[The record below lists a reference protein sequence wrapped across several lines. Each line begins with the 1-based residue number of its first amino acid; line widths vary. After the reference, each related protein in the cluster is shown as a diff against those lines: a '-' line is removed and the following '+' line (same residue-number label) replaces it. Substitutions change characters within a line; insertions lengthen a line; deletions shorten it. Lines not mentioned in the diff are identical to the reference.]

1 MTPEKHYAARQ
12 LAEKASLRK
21 RATLRRDELH
31 SATSGAVVEVARLFF
46 GTWSPAPGTVV
57 SAFWPIR
64 SELDLRPLIYG
75 LHERDCV
82 VVLPIVVARRTAL
95 RFRAWTPGL
104 ALEKDGF
111 GVLVPP
117 RHAPELEPD
126 WLLVPLL
133 AFDADGY
140 RLGYGGGFYDIS
152 LTALRS
158 RKTVFAIGVAYDGQ
172 QVGRVPRNLGDARL
186 DAILTEK
193 RALMMEP

>member
-1 MTPEKHYAARQ
+1 MTPEKHYDTRKV
-12 LAEKASLRK
+12 AEKASLRK
-21 RATLRRDELH
+21 RAALRRDELH
-31 SATSGAVVEVARLFF
+31 STTSGAAAELARLFF

-64 SELDLRPLIYG
+64 SELDLRPLSHG

-104 ALEKDGF
+104 ALEKDDF
-111 GVLVPP
+111 GVLAPP

-172 QVGRVPRNLGDARL
+172 QVGRVPRNPGDARL

>member
-1 MTPEKHYAARQ
+1 MTPEKHYDTREV
-12 LAEKASLRK
+12 AEKASLRK
-21 RATLRRDELH
+21 RAALRRDELH
-31 SATSGAVVEVARLFF
+31 STTSGAAAELARLFF

-64 SELDLRPLIYG
+64 SELDLRPLSHG

-104 ALEKDGF
+104 ALEKDDF
-111 GVLVPP
+111 GVLAPP

-172 QVGRVPRNLGDARL
+172 QVGRVPRNPGDARL

>member
-1 MTPEKHYAARQ
+1 MKSEKHYATRQ
-12 LAEKASLRK
+12 VAEKASLRK
-21 RATLRRDELH
+21 WAALRRDEQH
-31 SATSGAVVEVARLFF
+31 TATRGAAAELARLFF
-46 GTWSPAPGTVV
+46 GTWSPAPGTVI

-64 SELDLRPLIYG
+64 SELDLRPLIHS
-75 LHERDCV
+75 LHERNCV

-104 ALEKDGF
+104 TLEKDDF
-111 GVLVPP
+111 GVLAPA

>member
-1 MTPEKHYAARQ
+1 MTPEKHDATRQ
-12 LAEKASLRK
+12 VAEKASLRK
-21 RATLRRDELH
+21 RAALRRDELH
-31 SATSGAVVEVARLFF
+31 AATGGAAAELTRLFF
-46 GTWSPAPGTVV
+46 ETWSPAPGTVV

-64 SELDLRPLIYG
+64 SELDLRPLIHG

-95 RFRAWTPGL
+95 KFRAWTPRL

-117 RHAPELEPD
+117 GYAPELEPD

-133 AFDADGY
+133 AFDTDGY

-152 LTALRS
+152 LTALRA
-158 RKTVFAIGVAYDGQ
+158 RKTVFAIGTAYDGQ
-172 QVGRVPRNLGDARL
+172 QVERVPRNADDARL